1 MKKYNVVICGGGST
15 YTPDMLELLVMLQ
28 KPFPLNKVVLYDINA
43 ERQSVVGE
51 FGKVLFEELTS
62 LLFRFAPVDWR

>member
-43 ERQSVVGE
+43 ERQSV
-51 FGKVLFEELTS
+51 LS
-62 LLFRFAPVDWR
+62 RS